1 MNGERDVIFR
11 EEQRFTQAWLW
22 LLIVVLMVGTIGLFG
37 WGMVQQLVFGETWG
51 DRPMSDTG
59 LAVTGT
65 LVILFCIGIIALFAF
80 CRLITEVR
88 SDGLYIRFVPFHLSF
103 RRIPL
108 EDLESFAAL
117 TYRPMREY
125 GGWGI
130 KGGRG
135 GRAYNVSGDRGVRL
149 DYATGRHILI
159 GSQKA
164 EELAEAIGKVLGR
177 TGS

>member
-11 EEQRFTQAWLW
+11 EVQRFKQRWLW
-22 LLIVVLMVGTIGLFG
+22 VLIIVSVLAAIGLFAR
-37 WGMVQQLVFGETWG
+37 GMVQQLVFGEPWG

-65 LVILFCIGIIALFAF
+65 LAILFHLGIIALFAA

-88 SDGLYIRFVPFHLSF
+88 SDGLYIRLVPFHLSF

-117 TYRPMREY
+117 TYRPIREY

-130 KGGRG
+130 RGCRG
-135 GRAYNVSGDRGVRL
+135 GTAYNVSGDRGVRL
-149 DYATGRHILI
+149 DYATGRHMLI
-159 GSQKA
+159 GSQRA
-164 EELAEAIGKVLGR
+164 DELAEAIGKVLGR
-177 TGS
+177 TN

>member
-11 EEQRFTQAWLW
+11 EVQRFKQRWLW
-22 LLIVVLMVGTIGLFG
+22 ALIVVSVLVSVGLFG
-37 WGMVQQLVFGETWG
+37 WGMVQQLVFGEPWG

-65 LVILFCIGIIALFAF
+65 LTILLHLGIIALFAV
-80 CRLITEVR
+80 CRLIIEVR
-88 SDGLYIRFVPFHLSF
+88 SEGLYIRFVPFHLSY

-108 EDLESFAAL
+108 EDLESFEAL

-135 GRAYNVSGDRGVRL
+135 GTAYNVSGDRGVRL
-149 DYATGRHILI
+149 NYATGRHILI
-159 GSQKA
+159 GSQRA
-164 EELAEAIGKVLGR
+164 DELAEAIGKVLGR
-177 TGS
+177 TG

>member
-11 EEQRFTQAWLW
+11 EVQRFKQRWLW
-22 LLIVVLMVGTIGLFG
+22 VLIIVWAVGQIGLFG
-37 WGMVQQLVFGETWG
+37 WGMVQQLVFGKPWG
-51 DRPMSDTG
+51 DRPMSDTA

-65 LVILFCIGIIALFAF
+65 LVILFVIGITALLAA
-80 CRLITEVR
+80 CKLITEVR
-88 SDGLYIRFVPFHLSF
+88 SDGLYIRFVPPHLSF

-135 GRAYNVSGDRGVRL
+135 GKAYNVSGDRGVRL
-149 DYATGRHILI
+149 NYATGRHMLI
-159 GSQKA
+159 GSQRA
-164 EELAEAIGKVLGR
+164 EELAQAIGKVLGR
-177 TGS
+177 TG

>member
-11 EEQRFTQAWLW
+11 EVQRFKQPWLW
-22 LLIVVLMVGTIGLFG
+22 AIIVVITLGMIGLFG
-37 WGMVQQLVFGETWG
+37 WGMVKQLVFGETWG

-65 LVILFCIGIIALFAF
+65 LVILLHLGIVALFAF
-80 CRLITEVR
+80 CKLITEVR
-88 SDGLYIRFVPFHLSF
+88 SDGLYIRLVPFHLSF

-117 TYRPMREY
+117 TYRPIREY

-135 GRAYNVSGDRGVRL
+135 GTAYNVSGDSGVRMN
-149 DYATGRHILI
+149 YATGWHL
-159 GSQKA
+159 SWT
-164 EELAEAIGKVLGR
+164 VNW
-177 TGS
+177 

>member
-1 MNGERDVIFR
+1 MKGERDVVFR
-11 EEQRFTQAWLW
+11 DVQRFTQRWLW
-22 LLIVVLMVGTIGLFG
+22 ALIVVAVLAAVGLFV

-65 LVILFCIGIIALFAF
+65 LCILFHLGIIALFAF
-80 CRLITEVR
+80 CKLITEVR
-88 SDGLYIRFVPFHLSF
+88 SDGLYIRLVPFHLSF

-108 EDLESFAAL
+108 DDLESFAAL
-117 TYRPMREY
+117 TYRPIREY

-149 DYATGRHILI
+149 NYGTGRHIMI
-159 GSQKA
+159 GSQRA
-164 EELAEAIGKVLGR
+164 EELAEAIGKILGR
-177 TGS
+177 TG